1 MYLFSI
7 HKKLLLSKS
16 PHFPISNAIA
26 RKPPY
31 HFIEEKM
38 ASVKTTVLS
47 VMICFA
53 LSAVAAPSAAGGWEN
68 FLKDVQK
75 ALSGEESITEADI
88 TQGLKEALTIGAAK
102 AIEKVSA
109 INGYYKNPKIK
120 IPLPERIQKVE
131 KLLRT
136 AGYGAQ
142 VDSFELSMNRAA
154 EKAAPKA
161 KTLFW
166 DAIKGMTFSDA
177 KRILKGR
184 DNEATLYFKEK
195 TFGRLHAIFKPIVN
209 KTMSQVGVTRGFQDL
224 NAKLNKIPFA
234 ETVSFDLDQYVTA
247 RALDG
252 LFLMLAEEEAKIRRD
267 PAARVTDLLERVFG
281 G

>member
-1 MYLFSI
+1 
-7 HKKLLLSKS
+7 
-16 PHFPISNAIA
+16 
-26 RKPPY
+26 
-31 HFIEEKM
+31 M
-38 ASVKTTVLS
+38 ASLKTTVLS
-47 VMICFA
+47 AMICLFA
-53 LSAVAAPSAAGGWEN
+53 FSAVAAPSAAGGWGD

-88 TQGLKEALTIGAAK
+88 IQGLKEALTIGAAN
-102 AIEKVSA
+102 AIEKVST

-120 IPLPERIQKVE
+120 IPLPERVQKVE
-131 KLLRT
+131 KLLRG

-177 KRILKGR
+177 NKILKGR
-184 DNEATLYFKEK
+184 ENEATLYFKGK
-195 TFGRLHAIFKPIVN
+195 TFDRLQEIFKPIVH
-209 KTMSQVGVTRGFQDL
+209 KAMSQAGVTRRFQDL
-224 NAKLNKIPFA
+224 NAKLKKTPFA
-234 ETVSFDLDQYVTA
+234 ERLSFDLDQYVTEQ
-247 RALDG
+247 ALDG

-267 PAARVTDLLERVFG
+267 PAARVTDLLKRVFG
-281 G
+281 NL

>member
-1 MYLFSI
+1 
-7 HKKLLLSKS
+7 
-16 PHFPISNAIA
+16 
-26 RKPPY
+26 
-31 HFIEEKM
+31 M
-38 ASVKTTVLS
+38 ASLKTTVLS

-53 LSAVAAPSAAGGWEN
+53 LSATAVVPASGGWGD

-75 ALSGEESITEADI
+75 ALSGEESVSEADI
-88 TQGLKEALTIGAAK
+88 VQGLKEALHIGTAK

-120 IPLPERIQKVE
+120 IPLPERVQKVE

-142 VDSFELSMNRAA
+142 VDAFEVSMNRAA

-166 DAIKGMTFSDA
+166 DSIKGMTFSDA

-184 DNEATLYFKEK
+184 DNEATLYFKDK
-195 TFGRLHAIFKPIVN
+195 TFTTLHAIFKPIVN
-209 KTMSQVGVTRGFQDL
+209 KTMSQVGVTRRFQDL
-224 NAKLNKIPFA
+224 NAKLNKISFA
-234 ETVSFDLDQYVTA
+234 ERLSFDLDQYVTG

-252 LFLMLAEEEAKIRRD
+252 LFLMLADEEAKIRRD
-267 PAARVTDLLERVFG
+267 PAARVTDLLRRVFG

>member
-1 MYLFSI
+1 
-7 HKKLLLSKS
+7 
-16 PHFPISNAIA
+16 
-26 RKPPY
+26 
-31 HFIEEKM
+31 M
-38 ASVKTTVLS
+38 ASVKTAVLS

-53 LSAVAAPSAAGGWEN
+53 LSAVVSTPAWGGWGD

-88 TQGLKEALTIGAAK
+88 IRGLKEALHIGTDK
-102 AIEKVSA
+102 AIKGVSK

-120 IPLPERIQKVE
+120 IPLPERVQKVE
-131 KLLRT
+131 KLLRA

-166 DAIKGMTFSDA
+166 DSIKGMTFSDA
-177 KRILKGR
+177 KKILKGR
-184 DNEATLYFKEK
+184 ENEATLYFKGK
-195 TFGRLHAIFKPIVN
+195 TFDRLREIFKPIVHDA
-209 KTMSQVGVTRGFQDL
+209 MHQVGVTRAYQNLD
-224 NAKLNKIPFA
+224 AKVRSIPFA
-234 ETVSFDLDQYVTA
+234 ERLSFDLDQYVTG

-267 PAARVTDLLERVFG
+267 PAARVTDLLKKVFVS
-281 G
+281 

>member
-1 MYLFSI
+1 MAYL
-7 HKKLLLSKS
+7 
-16 PHFPISNAIA
+16 
-26 RKPPY
+26 
-31 HFIEEKM
+31 
-38 ASVKTTVLS
+38 KTTVLS

-53 LSAVAAPSAAGGWEN
+53 FSAAAAVPAWGGWGD

-75 ALSGEESITEADI
+75 ALGDEESITEADI
-88 TQGLKEALTIGAAK
+88 IKGLKEALHIGTDK
-102 AIEKVSA
+102 AIKGVSK

-120 IPLPERIQKVE
+120 IPLPERVQKVE
-131 KLLRT
+131 KLLRR

-177 KRILKGR
+177 KKILKGR
-184 DNEATLYFKEK
+184 ENEATLYFKGK
-195 TFGRLHAIFKPIVN
+195 TFDRLQKIFNPIVH
-209 KTMSQVGVTRGFQDL
+209 KTMSQVGVTLRFQNL
-224 NAKLNKIPFA
+224 NAKLKKIPFA
-234 ETVSFDLDQYVTA
+234 ERLSFDLDQYVTR

-267 PAARVTDLLERVFG
+267 PAARITDLLKKVFG
-281 G
+281 S